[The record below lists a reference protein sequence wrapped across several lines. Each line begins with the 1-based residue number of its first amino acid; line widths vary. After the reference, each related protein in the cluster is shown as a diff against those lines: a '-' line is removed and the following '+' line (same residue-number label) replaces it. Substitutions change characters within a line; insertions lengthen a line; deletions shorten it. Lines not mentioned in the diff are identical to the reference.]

1 MSPEGGYSSSMWR
14 LTKSS
19 RGTRTALAAGLL
31 VWSGF
36 GVTDRARSDSEN
48 RAPRRASKSSMLQS
62 FQMRCTAPGV
72 LVCEGFDSPSKF
84 IEARWPSSGLY
95 PAGDGAIHGS
105 LDKAVRASGTGSLR
119 FEIPPHSGAN
129 ASGYWKQAFGRSF
142 GENATF
148 FVQFRQRF
156 SEEMLK
162 TDWGDTTWKQ
172 AIFHNAAATCGDVEL
187 TTVQYYHNGFPIMYT
202 DCGARA
208 LYTSGGKPPMKLE
221 QGDYNCWYGEYNK
234 KDCFLYPANQWVT
247 FYFRVSIG
255 HWGKADSKIDAW
267 VALDGEDYKQW
278 IQMPDFLLHNSRPG
292 RDYDTV
298 TLLPYMTNKD
308 AGVGHPAAYT
318 WYDELI
324 VSVRPIAPPVAS
336 ISSRLE

>member
-1 MSPEGGYSSSMWR
+1 MWKPTRCGGWKSAILASALVLSVGAL
-14 LTKSS
+14 LTS
-19 RGTRTALAAGLL
+19 LAH
-31 VWSGF
+31 
-36 GVTDRARSDSEN
+36 SDSIIH
-48 RAPRRASKSSMLQS
+48 ASVKELDSSGLQS
-62 FQMRCTAPGV
+62 FQMRCKAPGV
-72 LVCEGFDSPSKF
+72 LVCEGFDTTNKF

-105 LDKAVRASGTGSLR
+105 IDKAVRASGAGALR

-142 GENATF
+142 GENQTF

-172 AIFHNAAATCGDVEL
+172 AIFHNSAATCADVEL

-208 LYTSGGKPPMKLE
+208 LYTNGGDPPMKLE
-221 QGDYNCWYGEYNK
+221 QGDYNCWYGKYNK
-234 KDCFLYPANQWVT
+234 KDCFLYPVNQWVT

-255 HWGKADSKIDAW
+255 HWGQADSTIDAW
-267 VALDGEDYKQW
+267 VALDGEGYKQW
-278 IQMPDFLLHNSRPG
+278 IDMPNFVLKNSHPG
-292 RDYDTV
+292 NDYDTV
-298 TLLPYMTNKD
+298 TLLPYMTNKN
-308 AGVGHPAAYT
+308 AGAEHPVAYT

-324 VSVRPIAPPVAS
+324 VSTRPIAPPAAS
-336 ISSRLE
+336 ASAGSE